1 MFAGV
6 SRQTQAVCQDR
17 KRLRLAVSSRSAKRK
32 PRMLIIT
39 IKQGKEKGLL
49 SGDPWIYVSA
59 IEKVDGK
66 PQERNKPG
74 ATAIVQSSARQ
85 FLARAAYNAKSQ
97 IAARIWTL
105 REDEPVDHAMI
116 KRRVQA
122 GVLLRADALRSA
134 DPQALVQLVDGDK
147 DGLPGLLVHSYGG
160 VAGYLICQ
168 FNAGGVDLWKVPVV
182 QALLNA
188 TGCRN
193 VYERCDPLL
202 RKAEGLSVTPRT
214 LAGDEPPQRLM
225 VRDGSRLVPMDIRT
239 GFTYPR

>member
-1 MFAGV
+1 
-6 SRQTQAVCQDR
+6 
-17 KRLRLAVSSRSAKRK
+17 
-32 PRMLIIT
+32 MLIIT

-49 SGDPWIYVSA
+49 SGDPWIYLSA
-59 IEKVDGK
+59 VDKVEGK
-66 PQERNKPG
+66 PRERNTPG
-74 ATAIVQSSARQ
+74 ATAIVQSSSRQ
-85 FLARAAYNAKSQ
+85 FLAKAAYNAKSQ
-97 IAARIWTL
+97 IAARVWTL
-105 REDEPVDHAMI
+105 REDEPVDHAMV

-122 GVLLRADALRSA
+122 AVLLRAEALRDA
-134 DPQALVQLVDGDK
+134 DPQALVQLIDGDK

-160 VAGYLICQ
+160 AEGYLICQ

-202 RKAEGLSVTPRT
+202 RKGEGLSVTPGA
-214 LAGDEPPQRLM
+214 LAGEEPPKRVM
-225 VRDGSRLVPMDIRT
+225 VREGGRLLPMDIRS

>member
-1 MFAGV
+1 
-6 SRQTQAVCQDR
+6 
-17 KRLRLAVSSRSAKRK
+17 
-32 PRMLIIT
+32 MLIIT

-74 ATAIVQSSARQ
+74 ATAIVQTSSRQ

-97 IAARIWTL
+97 VAARIWTL

-122 GVLLRADALRSA
+122 AVQLRADALRDA
-134 DPQALVQLVDGDK
+134 DPQALVLLVDGDK

-160 VAGYLICQ
+160 AEGYLVCQ
-168 FNAGGVDLWKVPVV
+168 FNAGGVDLWKVAIV
-182 QALLNA
+182 QALIKA
-188 TGCRN
+188 TGCPN
-193 VYERCDPLL
+193 VYERCEQLL
-202 RKAEGLSVTPRT
+202 RKGEGLPVFPRA

-225 VRDGSRLVPMDIRT
+225 VRDGGRLLPMDIRT

>member
-1 MFAGV
+1 
-6 SRQTQAVCQDR
+6 
-17 KRLRLAVSSRSAKRK
+17 
-32 PRMLIIT
+32 
-39 IKQGKEKGLL
+39 LL

-59 IEKVDGK
+59 IEKVEGK

-74 ATAIVQSSARQ
+74 ATAIVQSSSRR

-97 IAARIWTL
+97 IAARVWTL

-122 GVLLRADALRSA
+122 AVLRRADALRSA
-134 DPQALVQLVDGDK
+134 DPQALVLLVDGEK

-160 VAGYLICQ
+160 TAGYLVCQ
-168 FNAGGVDLWKVPVV
+168 FNAGGVDLWKVTIV

-202 RKAEGLSVTPRT
+202 RKGEGLSVTAGGA

-225 VRDGSRLVPMDIRT
+225 VREGKRLVPMDIGT

>member
-1 MFAGV
+1 M
-6 SRQTQAVCQDR
+6 
-17 KRLRLAVSSRSAKRK
+17 LA
-32 PRMLIIT
+32 IT

-59 IEKVDGK
+59 VEKVDGR

-74 ATAIVQSSARQ
+74 ATAIIQSSAHQ

-97 IAARIWTL
+97 IVARVWTL

-116 KRRVQA
+116 KRRVEA
-122 GVLLRADALRSA
+122 SVLLRANALRNA
-134 DPQALVQLVDGDK
+134 DPQALVQLVDGEK

-160 VAGYLICQ
+160 IAGYLVCQ
-168 FNAGGVDLWKVPVV
+168 FNAGGVELWKVPIV
-182 QALLNA
+182 QALLKA
-188 TGCRN
+188 TGCHN
-193 VYERCDPLL
+193 VYEHCDPLL
-202 RKAEGLSVTPRT
+202 RKSEGLFVRSRA

-225 VRDGSRLVPMDIRT
+225 VRKGTRLLPMDIRT

>member
-1 MFAGV
+1 
-6 SRQTQAVCQDR
+6 
-17 KRLRLAVSSRSAKRK
+17 
-32 PRMLIIT
+32 MLIIT
-39 IKQGKEKGLL
+39 MKQGKEKGLL

-59 IEKVDGK
+59 IDKVDGK

-97 IAARIWTL
+97 IAARVWTL

-122 GVLLRADALRSA
+122 SVSLRAEVLRSA
-134 DPQALVQLVDGDK
+134 DPQALVQLVDGEK
-147 DGLPGLLVHSYGG
+147 DGLPGLMVHSYGG
-160 VAGYLICQ
+160 AAGYLVCQ
-168 FNAGGVDLWKVPVV
+168 FNAGGVDLWKVPFV
-182 QALLNA
+182 QALLHA

-193 VYERCDPLL
+193 VYERCEPLL
-202 RKAEGLSVTPRT
+202 RRGEGLPVTPRA
-214 LAGDEPPQRLM
+214 LAGDEPPQRLL
-225 VRDGSRLVPMDIRT
+225 VREGSRLLPMDIRT